1 MIEIRFRDIDPDTG
15 EVSQDRRICLCES
28 ERMKNWVLNALLAS
42 EEDSPNREI
51 YAQDYEK

>member
-42 EEDSPNREI
+42 EEDSPNLEI
-51 YAQDYEK
+51 YAQAYEK